1 MIVDGGLSSKS
12 TPDITQLYQ
21 NENVR
26 NTTKSYPSKKG
37 GFVDLGT
44 HLYEL
49 ELELS
54 KKNNEIAVLK
64 KKQQKFVEEMYPDGE
79 VKQKSHLNVLRDKC
93 IMTEKKLI
101 LKSEQLEWEKE
112 KNKKLNKELGTF
124 KKKVTRL
131 KNRPQHK
138 SVQTVQLKN
147 RSIQVQISSEP
158 KTRNIMTQCT
168 PVMALDMTSAPATP
182 ASRNNSSLNV
192 LRNIMNHEESRENYE
207 RRSTPTPPKKR
218 SPPQSYTHIMDSI
231 NPSAATS
238 AIRSTPHADTETAE
252 SGRKVVEFVN
262 VPQTKKEES
271 GTSSKKPS
279 EYATAVHVKA
289 PASLRKDEDLE
300 MSFIQKFSDGNVQ
313 TIVQSNQ
320 KFNVTERSVKVDK
333 DTFNQVTSVPS
344 SLPLPPPQLSE
355 PERAVSAPLIRTQ
368 TPEAHQLATNATPD
382 RLYPTHHHDKHNNL
396 SSSESSGVFSGAS
409 SRNPS
414 PVHNMNRQ
422 YYTQVSN
429 TPLAM
434 SPTRPETPKRV
445 FERSLPYYMNTAEDQ
460 QHPNGSGPFSN
471 EYKDPF
477 REVRQHLA
485 SRHNTSRPPSTP
497 SPLPYYLFR
506 RSSTDP
512 NQIKVNKKPLYI
524 HTSEITLF

>member
-1 MIVDGGLSSKS
+1 MKVDGGLSSKS

-21 NENVR
+21 NDHVR
-26 NTTKSYPSKKG
+26 NSSATTKSYPSRKG

-64 KKQQKFVEEMYPDGE
+64 KKLQKFVEELYPDGE

-168 PVMALDMTSAPATP
+168 PVMALDTTSAPAKPASP
-182 ASRNNSSLNV
+182 ASRNNSNLNA
-192 LRNIMNHEESRENYE
+192 LRNIMNHEESKENYE
-207 RRSTPTPPKKR
+207 RRTPTPKKR
-218 SPPQSYTHIMDSI
+218 SPPQSYAHIMDSI
-231 NPSAATS
+231 NPTGATS
-238 AIRSTPHADTETAE
+238 AIMSSPLADTETAE

-262 VPQTKKEES
+262 VPQTKREES
-271 GTSSKKPS
+271 NKKPS

-333 DTFNQVTSVPS
+333 DTFNQVTSVPP

-355 PERAVSAPLIRTQ
+355 PERVTSAPLIRSP
-368 TPEAHQLATNATPD
+368 TPEAQPVNTTPD
-382 RLYPTHHHDKHNNL
+382 RLYPTHQHNHQDKHNL
-396 SSSESSGVFSGAS
+396 SSSESSGIFSGAS

-414 PVHNMNRQ
+414 PVHKMNRQ

-429 TPLAM
+429 APLAV

-445 FERSLPYYMNTAEDQ
+445 FERSLPYYMNSSED

-471 EYKDPF
+471 ENKDPF